1 MTISEVAAM
10 TIVELHHTTLPT
22 CAGELELLAE
32 KVLNCR
38 MMLRLSG
45 VQTITANGVVMT
57 LDEACDHVFDRLN
70 KALLESVSL
79 KLNFVKSA
87 KFTQDWFGNTGVT
100 VILHLD

>member
-1 MTISEVAAM
+1 MSISEIAAC
-10 TIVELHHTTLPT
+10 TLVELHHTTLPT

-38 MMLRLSG
+38 SLLRRSG

-70 KALLESVSL
+70 AALVESVSL
-79 KLNFVKSA
+79 KLTFVKKA
-87 KFTQDWFGNTGVT
+87 KFEQDWFGNTGVT
-100 VILHLD
+100 VILHRD